1 MNLKKRLTITFITL
15 TFLPITLTVITFAFL
30 CGMVSYNEDAREL
43 FKEFSLESASEITEV
58 AEETYYKIEA
68 QLGTDP
74 DRFANEEYLNELNTQ
89 LSEESSYII
98 VRKNGE
104 IYFNGDEN
112 TSDPLLKKL
121 PAYHAESQGTEAGYY
136 FRKLDKVVKQFDF
149 RFENGSEGSLFV
161 VTNVKQV
168 ISSSFVFRLFVIIV
182 LVLVFT
188 SVALTRWINKGVF
201 YPIRQLNHAMSCIAK
216 GNFDYALQIEENNGE
231 IEQLYKSYE
240 DMRLKLKES
249 SEEKVQNETQNR
261 ELISNITHDLKTPIT
276 SIKGYVEGIIDGV
289 ADTPEKMNRYIKT
302 IYTKT
307 NEMDRLINE
316 LTYYSGIDSNRIP
329 YHFHCINVSEY
340 FNDCVEEVGLD
351 LESKNITLNYS
362 NLLSSET
369 KIIADP
375 EQLKK
380 VINNIIGN
388 SIKYIDKEKGEI
400 DIRLLDEVD
409 SIRVEIEDNGK
420 GIPAKDLPNIFERF
434 YRTDASRNSSQGG
447 SGIGLS
453 IVKKIIEDHG
463 GYIWATSKVGEGTC
477 MHFVIRKY
485 QEVKEEAYE

>member
-68 QLGTDP
+68 QLGIDP

-249 SEEKVQNETQNR
+249 SEEKIQNEKQNR
-261 ELISNITHDLKTPIT
+261 E
-276 SIKGYVEGIIDGV
+276 
-289 ADTPEKMNRYIKT
+289 EKYDYPRG
-302 IYTKT
+302 
-307 NEMDRLINE
+307 R
-316 LTYYSGIDSNRIP
+316 
-329 YHFHCINVSEY
+329 
-340 FNDCVEEVGLD
+340 
-351 LESKNITLNYS
+351 TL
-362 NLLSSET
+362 
-369 KIIADP
+369 
-375 EQLKK
+375 
-380 VINNIIGN
+380 
-388 SIKYIDKEKGEI
+388 
-400 DIRLLDEVD
+400 
-409 SIRVEIEDNGK
+409 
-420 GIPAKDLPNIFERF
+420 
-434 YRTDASRNSSQGG
+434 
-447 SGIGLS
+447 
-453 IVKKIIEDHG
+453 
-463 GYIWATSKVGEGTC
+463 
-477 MHFVIRKY
+477 
-485 QEVKEEAYE
+485 